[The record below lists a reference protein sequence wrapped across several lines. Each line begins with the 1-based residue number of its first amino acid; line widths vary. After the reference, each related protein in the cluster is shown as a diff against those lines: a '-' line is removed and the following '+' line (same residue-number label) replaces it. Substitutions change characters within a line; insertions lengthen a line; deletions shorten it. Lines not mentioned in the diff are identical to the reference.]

1 MPGARV
7 ASGECVTLRTVERED
22 VPFFSRSVTNPELR
36 LPAGNTVVNQTQ
48 LESGVEND
56 FGDDTPM
63 VVCIDGDDAGP
74 GPAAEA
80 DVQRI
85 GGVSVTDEAPFRPE
99 LGVFVVPEYQGEG
112 YGTEAVSLLIDYV
125 FQVYHHPA
133 VGSWTSP
140 PTRPLVGCW
149 SRWGSARKAAS
160 ATTCTGT
167 ASTATGSSTASA
179 ARSGTTA
186 TDCVRDPPCS
196 I

>member
-80 DVQRI
+80 NVQRI

-133 VGSWTSP
+133 VGSWSYASNEA
-140 PTRPLVGCW
+140 
-149 SRWGSARKAAS
+149 SRGLLESLGFTQEGRL
-160 ATTCTGT
+160 
-167 ASTATGSSTASA
+167 
-179 ARSGTTA
+179 
-186 TDCVRDPPCS
+186 RDDLYWNGQYRDR
-196 I
+196 IQYGLRREEWHDRD